1 MLVYQRVV
9 TCLSGAIIIS
19 GPTSAKRR
27 EYNSGAVVTTTVS
40 QHVHKKTMRFNFTCN
55 ATDRTEQVID
65 IPWFHISSQSSN
77 NEKSKR
83 TKQTWLST
91 THLRI
96 NTSHDFGHGMVS
108 QQDVAVKNPARA
120 GLGTFLRFF
129 STAAAT
135 AQRCTHR
142 HHWTGEPW
150 TA

>member
-40 QHVHKKTMRFNFTCN
+40 QHVHKKTMRHNFTCN

-83 TKQTWLST
+83 TKQT
-91 THLRI
+91 
-96 NTSHDFGHGMVS
+96 
-108 QQDVAVKNPARA
+108 
-120 GLGTFLRFF
+120 
-129 STAAAT
+129 
-135 AQRCTHR
+135 
-142 HHWTGEPW
+142 
-150 TA
+150 